1 VPLLAAL
8 GLLCAGVPG
17 AQAQLLPRVR
27 GAAPPA
33 SAASAAPETVAP
45 AVDLTAD
52 RVTAKLDAEA
62 VATGRVEMRRADT
75 QVQADELRYDR
86 RTDRARATGHV
97 RLSRG
102 DDWFTGSTMDIT
114 LKSIQGELTAAHYEI
129 GRTGS
134 GGTASRLVIADKD
147 HATAYDAT
155 YTSCR
160 REDGDTPDWV
170 LTGDRIDIDAARNEG
185 TAHGA
190 VLHFLGVPILALPT
204 MTFPTSAER
213 RSGWL
218 PPAGDF
224 DNRNGLQLG
233 VPYYWNIASNVD
245 ATLTPQ
251 LMSKSGAAL
260 GTEVRYL
267 TGRDLG
273 QISVFGLPKDQVS
286 AISRWSAQVAHDGES
301 EGGGLVYGLRWLH
314 ASDNDFW
321 KDYVQHLPSLT
332 TRLLPL
338 DGQATARWDLG
349 SVDGQ
354 IATYARV
361 QRWQT
366 LQESA
371 DLTSI
376 IAVPYQ
382 RTPQVGMRGSAGVGA
397 LRGSVE
403 AEYNRFDL
411 AGPVIG
417 RYLRNAD
424 GTPVTDAGNQPLAPR
439 SGGQRV
445 HLTTALEG
453 DFGNSWGRLTPRL
466 SVNAA
471 GYRTDEAMSD
481 GRISA
486 SRVVPTFSLDS
497 QLAFEKQTEL
507 FGHRFTQTLEPRVL
521 YVLTPY
527 RWQDTLPMYD
537 TAAKDFN
544 TLSIYS
550 DNAFSGIDRISD
562 ANQLTAG
569 ATTRFNGLAD
579 GRELLRLGVAERFLF
594 HDQRITPEGTPQ
606 THNFSDLLVW
616 GTSTLSDQWTLDGT
630 VQFNPSTASTSRAVV
645 SARYHPGPYKT
656 LSLTYRFASGSI
668 EQYEVGGQWP
678 IFQRSRPKG
687 TSATSGRCG
696 GTLYAVGRVNYSTLD
711 TRVNYAVGG
720 LEYDAGCWVGSL
732 VVERQSTG
740 RNEDRTHLMLQLELV
755 GLSNLGAGSLKVL
768 KDNIPGYQPLR
779 DDSTTA
785 TPRATTP

>member
-1 VPLLAAL
+1 MLAAL
-8 GLLCAGVPG
+8 GLLCVSVSG
-17 AQAQLLPRVR
+17 AQAQVLPRVR
-27 GAAPPA
+27 GAALPA
-33 SAASAAPETVAP
+33 SAASASESTAP

-52 RVTAKLDAEA
+52 RVTAKLGGEA
-62 VATGRVEMRRADT
+62 VASGRVEMRRADT
-75 QVQADELRYDR
+75 QVLADDLRYDQG
-86 RTDRARATGHV
+86 TDRARASGHV

-102 DDWFTGSTMDIT
+102 NDWFTGSTMDIA
-114 LKSIQGELTAAHYEI
+114 LKSVQGELTAAHYEI

-134 GGTASRLVIADKD
+134 GGTASKLVINDKD

-160 REDGDTPDWV
+160 REDGDSPDWV
-170 LTGDRIDIDAARNEG
+170 LTGDRIDIDAAHNEG

-218 PPAGDF
+218 PPSGDF
-224 DNRNGLQLG
+224 DNRNGLQVG
-233 VPYYWNIASNVD
+233 VPYYWNVASNVD
-245 ATLTPQ
+245 ATLIPQ
-251 LMSKSGAAL
+251 AMTKSGLAL

-273 QISVFGLPKDQVS
+273 QVSTFGLPKDQV
-286 AISRWSAQVAHDGES
+286 AGISRWSAQVAHDGES
-301 EGGGLVYGLRWLH
+301 EGGGIVYGARWQR
-314 ASDNDFW
+314 ASDDDFW
-321 KDYVQHLPSLT
+321 KDFPHQLPSLT
-332 TRLLPL
+332 SRLLPL

-349 SVDGQ
+349 SLEGQ

-371 DLTSI
+371 DLASI

-382 RTPQVGMRGSAGVGA
+382 RTPQLGVRGNAGVGA
-397 LRGSVE
+397 LQANVE

-424 GTPVTDAGNQPLAPR
+424 GTPATDASNNPLSPR

-445 HLTTALEG
+445 HVTTALG
-453 DFGNSWGRLTPRL
+453 ADFGNSWGRLTPRL
-466 SVNAA
+466 AVNAA
-471 GYRTDEAMSD
+471 GYRTDEAMTD
-481 GRISA
+481 GRTSA
-486 SRVVPTFSLDS
+486 SRIVPTLSVDS
-497 QLAFEKQTEL
+497 QLAFEKETEL

-544 TLSIYS
+544 TLSIFS
-550 DNAFSGIDRISD
+550 DNAFTGIDRISD

-569 ATTRFNGLAD
+569 VTTRFNGLAD
-579 GRELLRLGVAERFLF
+579 GRELLRVGVAERFLF
-594 HDQRITPEGTPQ
+594 RDQRISPEGAPQ
-606 THNFSDLLVW
+606 THNFSDLLLW
-616 GTSTLSDQWTLDGT
+616 GTSTLSDKWTLDGT
-630 VQFNPSTASTSRAVV
+630 VQFNPSSASTSRAVV
-645 SARYHPGPYKT
+645 SARYHPGPFQT
-656 LSLTYRFASGSI
+656 MSLTYRFASGSI
-668 EQYEVGGQWP
+668 EQYELGWQWP
-678 IFQRSRPKG
+678 VFQRQRPKG
-687 TSATSGRCG
+687 TAGGCS
-696 GTLYAVGRVNYSTLD
+696 GTLYAVGRVNYSTFD
-711 TRVNYAVGG
+711 TRVNYAVAG